1 MMTKPWLWILLVCLF
16 STCWIL
22 DRRHVF
28 ERTPEETRDSFILV
42 TALIGRRPELLKDI
56 DRLSKG
62 DLEWLSYSVTSSSTD
77 GNSNRTNR
85 FWMSDA
91 WEVASRY
98 QFNRELK
105 HHPEYA
111 QILSILTEE
120 KAVRKSSKLYTGAMG
135 VTRILWGHREV
146 VKDILKREIELEKS
160 LSEDPRMDPVRVAME
175 REQVAEEI
183 EWRKGSFQSMTE
195 SLRELFVD
203 LYGGLPESTLQRLMS
218 IEPHVW

>member
-1 MMTKPWLWILLVCLF
+1 MMAKPWLLILLACLF

-56 DRLSKG
+56 QQLSKG
-62 DLEWLSYSVTSSSTD
+62 DLESLSYSLTSSSTD

-98 QFNRELK
+98 QFNRDLK

-135 VTRILWGHREV
+135 VTRILWGHRQV
-146 VKDILKREIELEKS
+146 VEDILKREIELEKS
-160 LSEDPRMDPVRVAME
+160 LSEDPRMDPIMVAME
-175 REQVAEEI
+175 REWVAEEI
-183 EWRKGSFQSMTE
+183 ELRKGSFQSMTE

>member
-1 MMTKPWLWILLVCLF
+1 
-16 STCWIL
+16 
-22 DRRHVF
+22 
-28 ERTPEETRDSFILV
+28 
-42 TALIGRRPELLKDI
+42 
-56 DRLSKG
+56 
-62 DLEWLSYSVTSSSTD
+62 
-77 GNSNRTNR
+77 
-85 FWMSDA
+85 
-91 WEVASRY
+91 
-98 QFNRELK
+98 
-105 HHPEYA
+105 
-111 QILSILTEE
+111 
-120 KAVRKSSKLYTGAMG
+120 
-135 VTRILWGHREV
+135 V

>member
-1 MMTKPWLWILLVCLF
+1 
-16 STCWIL
+16 
-22 DRRHVF
+22 
-28 ERTPEETRDSFILV
+28 
-42 TALIGRRPELLKDI
+42 
-56 DRLSKG
+56 
-62 DLEWLSYSVTSSSTD
+62 
-77 GNSNRTNR
+77 
-85 FWMSDA
+85 
-91 WEVASRY
+91 
-98 QFNRELK
+98 
-105 HHPEYA
+105 
-111 QILSILTEE
+111 
-120 KAVRKSSKLYTGAMG
+120 MG

>member
-1 MMTKPWLWILLVCLF
+1 
-16 STCWIL
+16 
-22 DRRHVF
+22 
-28 ERTPEETRDSFILV
+28 
-42 TALIGRRPELLKDI
+42 
-56 DRLSKG
+56 
-62 DLEWLSYSVTSSSTD
+62 
-77 GNSNRTNR
+77 
-85 FWMSDA
+85 MSDA

-120 KAVRKSSKLYTGAMG
+120 KAVRKSLKLYTGAMG
-135 VTRILWGHREV
+135 VARILWGHREV

-160 LSEDPRMDPVRVAME
+160 LSEDPRMDPVWVAME